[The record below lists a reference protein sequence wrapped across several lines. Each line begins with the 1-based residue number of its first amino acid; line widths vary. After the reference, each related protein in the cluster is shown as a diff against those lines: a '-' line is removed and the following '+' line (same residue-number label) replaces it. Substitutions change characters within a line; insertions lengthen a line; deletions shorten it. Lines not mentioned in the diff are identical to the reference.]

1 MGPENALKG
10 LLIRWCVAN
19 PVPLVLLVD
28 EIDSLVGDTLLS
40 VLRQLRAGY
49 PQRPEGF
56 PQSVVL
62 CGVRDIR
69 DYRIRS
75 SAGEVIAGGSPF
87 NVAAKSLR
95 MGDFTEAETRA
106 LMAQH
111 TEETGQPFSPAA
123 QEAVWT
129 QTRGQPWLVNAL
141 CAGACFDN
149 KAGRDRSRSIEVD
162 DVYAAREELILSR
175 RTHLDQLAHKLE
187 EERVRRVVE
196 PLLSGGE
203 VRHDGRD
210 LEYLRD
216 LGLLASDSPP
226 RIANPIYREVV
237 PRELGYVLQDSLD
250 IQARWYVHDDGG
262 LNMTKLL
269 TAFGTFF
276 GEHAEH
282 WLGHLGPYRE
292 VAPQLILQSYLQRVV
307 NGGGRIEREYGLGR
321 GRTDLLVLWP
331 RESGQPSDLWERF
344 VVECKV
350 LRDSDRKGLAWT
362 VEKGVEQTL
371 GYMKQC
377 GAEEG
382 LLVVMDRRTVAKEP
396 RSSEDTEDR
405 GGGEGEAAGI
415 RREVPR
421 VEGRRPPRPVRRQPV
436 AGAAARHHV
445 AGSRQA
451 ERDPPRLAAGPVGS
465 GHRGRSA
472 PHVVDAA
479 RAEDGALRPGGAAAG
494 YGGPPAFAHRHPAQG
509 RPGEL
514 QPLPPAPRR
523 RRLRGREI
531 HPRGDGAAPRA
542 LLPPPHQGGHGPF
555 PGTQAGRHVG
565 GGEDLP
571 PAHPAYGRVPN
582 GRRGARPLPG
592 GLPLREAP
600 EREGRRPG
608 DDPRARAVGFLMSLY
623 QRRLASSIHAL
634 RKSLENRARRLEEGL
649 KQAEV
654 LARAAPAD
662 LPGPDEIEE
671 MEEGERE
678 RLEGMLEAV
687 TLAANAEQVR
697 EEVAELRHFAGQ
709 ARAVEA
715 SGTDAKLARLRD
727 LLRNEG
733 FFDRPGKR
741 LLVFTEFRDTLDH
754 LVGRLKDWGFAV
766 GTIHGG
772 MKPGSRDESGTRLH
786 SEQRFREGA
795 IQVLVAT
802 EAAGEGINLQVC
814 HVLFNPVAGR
824 RSMR

>member
-1 MGPENALKG
+1 MRFFSTAGPVRLDDHYAVAPLDRVDVDELLALIRAKQYFVLHAPRQTGKTSALIALRDLLNSGKAGDFRCVNVNVEVAQVARDDTARGIRAILGSLADSAMLLGDDYPAGVWLDVLADMGPENALKG
-10 LLIRWCVAN
+10 LLVRWCVAN

-49 PQRPEGF
+49 EQRPEGF

-149 KAGRDRSRSIEVD
+149 KAGRDRSRTIEVD

-203 VRHDGRD
+203 VQHDGRD
-210 LEYLRD
+210 LEYVRD
-216 LGLLASDSPP
+216 LGLLAPDSPP

-250 IQARWYVHDDGG
+250 IRVAWYVDDDGR
-262 LNMTKLL
+262 LDMTKLL
-269 TAFGTFF
+269 SAFRTFF

-282 WLGHLGPYRE
+282 WLGHLGAYRE
-292 VAPQLILQSYLQRVV
+292 AAPQLILQSYLQRVV

-350 LRDSDRKGLAWT
+350 LRDSDRKSLEWT
-362 VEKGVEQTL
+362 VEKGVKQTL

-382 LLVVMDRRTVAKEP
+382 HLVVMDRR
-396 RSSEDTEDR
+396 SEERR
-405 GGGEGEAAGI
+405 GGGSAAESRDGVGEADGG
-415 RREVPR
+415 
-421 VEGRRPPRPVRRQPV
+421 GRRQD
-436 AGAAARHHV
+436 G
-445 AGSRQA
+445 
-451 ERDPPRLAAGPVGS
+451 
-465 GHRGRSA
+465 RG
-472 PHVVDAA
+472 VV
-479 RAEDGALRPGGAAAG
+479 
-494 YGGPPAFAHRHPAQG
+494 
-509 RPGEL
+509 
-514 QPLPPAPRR
+514 
-523 RRLRGREI
+523 I
-531 HPRGDGAAPRA
+531 W
-542 LLPPPHQGGHGPF
+542 
-555 PGTQAGRHVG
+555 
-565 GGEDLP
+565 
-571 PAHPAYGRVPN
+571 
-582 GRRGARPLPG
+582 
-592 GLPLREAP
+592 
-600 EREGRRPG
+600 
-608 DDPRARAVGFLMSLY
+608 
-623 QRRLASSIHAL
+623 
-634 RKSLENRARRLEEGL
+634 
-649 KQAEV
+649 
-654 LARAAPAD
+654 
-662 LPGPDEIEE
+662 
-671 MEEGERE
+671 
-678 RLEGMLEAV
+678 ML
-687 TLAANAEQVR
+687 
-697 EEVAELRHFAGQ
+697 
-709 ARAVEA
+709 
-715 SGTDAKLARLRD
+715 
-727 LLRNEG
+727 
-733 FFDRPGKR
+733 
-741 LLVFTEFRDTLDH
+741 
-754 LVGRLKDWGFAV
+754 
-766 GTIHGG
+766 
-772 MKPGSRDESGTRLH
+772 
-786 SEQRFREGA
+786 
-795 IQVLVAT
+795 
-802 EAAGEGINLQVC
+802 
-814 HVLFNPVAGR
+814 
-824 RSMR
+824 